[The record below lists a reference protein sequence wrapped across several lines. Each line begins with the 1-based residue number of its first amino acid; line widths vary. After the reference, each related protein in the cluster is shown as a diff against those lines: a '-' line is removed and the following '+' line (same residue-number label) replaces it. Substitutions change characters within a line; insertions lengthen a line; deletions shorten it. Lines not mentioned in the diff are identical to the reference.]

1 MTNEEKILKILK
13 DNNGIVTTKEVE
25 ENNIDKIYLT
35 RLVKKGIID
44 KIKRGL
50 YVSKNSW
57 GDEYFNLVY
66 GTTAIY
72 SYETALYLLGLCESV
87 PLKYNLSVPRG
98 YNASLN
104 YNDKVILHSVK
115 REYLEIGKVN
125 IKSPQGQMITCYN
138 AERTICDLLKDKQN
152 QDIETLK
159 YAISEY
165 LKDKKSRDLPK
176 LTEYAN
182 NLEPQDIM
190 QMYFFERLLYR
201 ISISEYKYNFILKGG
216 LLLSAIF
223 GDERRTTQDMD
234 TMIKGLPM
242 DIKQLTRIIKKI
254 VSIDCNDDIK
264 FEVLTSKDIRLDDIY
279 GGIRIKL
286 IGYKE
291 HLQVPLFID
300 ITVGDPIT
308 PRELEFKYKCMF
320 DDSYINI
327 MAFNLETIIAE
338 KFETFITD
346 NIINTRN
353 KDFYDLYMILE
364 NYYSKLNKEQL
375 IKAIKN
381 TFERRNVE
389 FDIDKI
395 KSNFEA
401 IKISDRLKHNF
412 ENFKVK
418 KEYAK
423 NISYEEIMNKINII
437 IELLSKEL
445 VEV

>member
-35 RLVKKGIID
+35 RLVKKGVID

-104 YNDKVILHSVK
+104 YNDKVILHFVK

-176 LTEYAN
+176 L
-182 NLEPQDIM
+182 M
-190 QMYFFERLLYR
+190 
-201 ISISEYKYNFILKGG
+201 
-216 LLLSAIF
+216 
-223 GDERRTTQDMD
+223 
-234 TMIKGLPM
+234 
-242 DIKQLTRIIKKI
+242 
-254 VSIDCNDDIK
+254 
-264 FEVLTSKDIRLDDIY
+264 
-279 GGIRIKL
+279 
-286 IGYKE
+286 
-291 HLQVPLFID
+291 
-300 ITVGDPIT
+300 
-308 PRELEFKYKCMF
+308 
-320 DDSYINI
+320 
-327 MAFNLETIIAE
+327 
-338 KFETFITD
+338 
-346 NIINTRN
+346 
-353 KDFYDLYMILE
+353 
-364 NYYSKLNKEQL
+364 
-375 IKAIKN
+375 
-381 TFERRNVE
+381 
-389 FDIDKI
+389 
-395 KSNFEA
+395 
-401 IKISDRLKHNF
+401 
-412 ENFKVK
+412 
-418 KEYAK
+418 EYAK
-423 NISYEEIMNKINII
+423 TFN
-437 IELLSKEL
+437 
-445 VEV
+445 VEGALNNYLEVLM

>member
-104 YNDKVILHSVK
+104 YNDKVILHFVK
-115 REYLEIGKVN
+115 REYLEVGKVN

-176 LTEYAN
+176 L
-182 NLEPQDIM
+182 M
-190 QMYFFERLLYR
+190 
-201 ISISEYKYNFILKGG
+201 
-216 LLLSAIF
+216 
-223 GDERRTTQDMD
+223 
-234 TMIKGLPM
+234 
-242 DIKQLTRIIKKI
+242 
-254 VSIDCNDDIK
+254 
-264 FEVLTSKDIRLDDIY
+264 
-279 GGIRIKL
+279 
-286 IGYKE
+286 
-291 HLQVPLFID
+291 
-300 ITVGDPIT
+300 
-308 PRELEFKYKCMF
+308 
-320 DDSYINI
+320 
-327 MAFNLETIIAE
+327 
-338 KFETFITD
+338 
-346 NIINTRN
+346 
-353 KDFYDLYMILE
+353 
-364 NYYSKLNKEQL
+364 
-375 IKAIKN
+375 
-381 TFERRNVE
+381 
-389 FDIDKI
+389 
-395 KSNFEA
+395 
-401 IKISDRLKHNF
+401 
-412 ENFKVK
+412 
-418 KEYAK
+418 EYAK
-423 NISYEEIMNKINII
+423 TFN
-437 IELLSKEL
+437 
-445 VEV
+445 VEGSLNNYLEVLM

>member
-104 YNDKVILHSVK
+104 YNDKVILHFVK
-115 REYLEIGKVN
+115 REYLEVGKVN

-159 YAISEY
+159 YAINEY

-176 LTEYAN
+176 L
-182 NLEPQDIM
+182 M
-190 QMYFFERLLYR
+190 
-201 ISISEYKYNFILKGG
+201 
-216 LLLSAIF
+216 
-223 GDERRTTQDMD
+223 
-234 TMIKGLPM
+234 
-242 DIKQLTRIIKKI
+242 
-254 VSIDCNDDIK
+254 
-264 FEVLTSKDIRLDDIY
+264 
-279 GGIRIKL
+279 
-286 IGYKE
+286 
-291 HLQVPLFID
+291 
-300 ITVGDPIT
+300 
-308 PRELEFKYKCMF
+308 
-320 DDSYINI
+320 
-327 MAFNLETIIAE
+327 
-338 KFETFITD
+338 
-346 NIINTRN
+346 
-353 KDFYDLYMILE
+353 
-364 NYYSKLNKEQL
+364 
-375 IKAIKN
+375 
-381 TFERRNVE
+381 
-389 FDIDKI
+389 
-395 KSNFEA
+395 
-401 IKISDRLKHNF
+401 
-412 ENFKVK
+412 
-418 KEYAK
+418 EYAK
-423 NISYEEIMNKINII
+423 TFN
-437 IELLSKEL
+437 
-445 VEV
+445 VEGALNNYLEVLM

>member
-104 YNDKVILHSVK
+104 YNDRVILHFVK
-115 REYLEIGKVN
+115 REYLEVGKVN

-176 LTEYAN
+176 L
-182 NLEPQDIM
+182 M
-190 QMYFFERLLYR
+190 
-201 ISISEYKYNFILKGG
+201 
-216 LLLSAIF
+216 
-223 GDERRTTQDMD
+223 
-234 TMIKGLPM
+234 
-242 DIKQLTRIIKKI
+242 
-254 VSIDCNDDIK
+254 
-264 FEVLTSKDIRLDDIY
+264 
-279 GGIRIKL
+279 
-286 IGYKE
+286 
-291 HLQVPLFID
+291 
-300 ITVGDPIT
+300 
-308 PRELEFKYKCMF
+308 
-320 DDSYINI
+320 
-327 MAFNLETIIAE
+327 
-338 KFETFITD
+338 
-346 NIINTRN
+346 
-353 KDFYDLYMILE
+353 
-364 NYYSKLNKEQL
+364 
-375 IKAIKN
+375 
-381 TFERRNVE
+381 
-389 FDIDKI
+389 
-395 KSNFEA
+395 
-401 IKISDRLKHNF
+401 
-412 ENFKVK
+412 
-418 KEYAK
+418 EYAK
-423 NISYEEIMNKINII
+423 TFN
-437 IELLSKEL
+437 
-445 VEV
+445 VEGALNNYLEVLM

>member
-25 ENNIDKIYLT
+25 KNNIDKIYLT

-104 YNDKVILHSVK
+104 YNDKVILHFVK

-165 LKDKKSRDLPK
+165 LKDKKSRNLPK
-176 LTEYAN
+176 L
-182 NLEPQDIM
+182 I
-190 QMYFFERLLYR
+190 
-201 ISISEYKYNFILKGG
+201 
-216 LLLSAIF
+216 
-223 GDERRTTQDMD
+223 
-234 TMIKGLPM
+234 
-242 DIKQLTRIIKKI
+242 
-254 VSIDCNDDIK
+254 
-264 FEVLTSKDIRLDDIY
+264 
-279 GGIRIKL
+279 
-286 IGYKE
+286 
-291 HLQVPLFID
+291 
-300 ITVGDPIT
+300 
-308 PRELEFKYKCMF
+308 
-320 DDSYINI
+320 
-327 MAFNLETIIAE
+327 
-338 KFETFITD
+338 
-346 NIINTRN
+346 
-353 KDFYDLYMILE
+353 
-364 NYYSKLNKEQL
+364 
-375 IKAIKN
+375 
-381 TFERRNVE
+381 
-389 FDIDKI
+389 
-395 KSNFEA
+395 
-401 IKISDRLKHNF
+401 
-412 ENFKVK
+412 
-418 KEYAK
+418 EYAK
-423 NISYEEIMNKINII
+423 TFNVEEALNNY
-437 IELLSKEL
+437 L
-445 VEV
+445 EVLM

>member
-104 YNDKVILHSVK
+104 YNDRVILHFVK
-115 REYLEIGKVN
+115 REYLEVGKVN

-176 LTEYAN
+176 L
-182 NLEPQDIM
+182 M
-190 QMYFFERLLYR
+190 
-201 ISISEYKYNFILKGG
+201 
-216 LLLSAIF
+216 
-223 GDERRTTQDMD
+223 
-234 TMIKGLPM
+234 
-242 DIKQLTRIIKKI
+242 
-254 VSIDCNDDIK
+254 
-264 FEVLTSKDIRLDDIY
+264 
-279 GGIRIKL
+279 
-286 IGYKE
+286 
-291 HLQVPLFID
+291 
-300 ITVGDPIT
+300 
-308 PRELEFKYKCMF
+308 
-320 DDSYINI
+320 
-327 MAFNLETIIAE
+327 
-338 KFETFITD
+338 
-346 NIINTRN
+346 
-353 KDFYDLYMILE
+353 
-364 NYYSKLNKEQL
+364 
-375 IKAIKN
+375 
-381 TFERRNVE
+381 
-389 FDIDKI
+389 
-395 KSNFEA
+395 
-401 IKISDRLKHNF
+401 
-412 ENFKVK
+412 
-418 KEYAK
+418 EYAK
-423 NISYEEIMNKINII
+423 TFN
-437 IELLSKEL
+437 
-445 VEV
+445 VEGTLNNYLEVLM

>member
-104 YNDKVILHSVK
+104 YNDKVILHFVK

-152 QDIETLK
+152 QDVETLK

-176 LTEYAN
+176 L
-182 NLEPQDIM
+182 I
-190 QMYFFERLLYR
+190 
-201 ISISEYKYNFILKGG
+201 
-216 LLLSAIF
+216 
-223 GDERRTTQDMD
+223 
-234 TMIKGLPM
+234 
-242 DIKQLTRIIKKI
+242 
-254 VSIDCNDDIK
+254 
-264 FEVLTSKDIRLDDIY
+264 
-279 GGIRIKL
+279 
-286 IGYKE
+286 
-291 HLQVPLFID
+291 
-300 ITVGDPIT
+300 
-308 PRELEFKYKCMF
+308 
-320 DDSYINI
+320 
-327 MAFNLETIIAE
+327 
-338 KFETFITD
+338 
-346 NIINTRN
+346 
-353 KDFYDLYMILE
+353 
-364 NYYSKLNKEQL
+364 
-375 IKAIKN
+375 
-381 TFERRNVE
+381 
-389 FDIDKI
+389 
-395 KSNFEA
+395 
-401 IKISDRLKHNF
+401 
-412 ENFKVK
+412 
-418 KEYAK
+418 EYAK
-423 NISYEEIMNKINII
+423 TFNVEEALNNY
-437 IELLSKEL
+437 L
-445 VEV
+445 EVLM

>member
-35 RLVKKGIID
+35 RLVKKGVID

-104 YNDKVILHSVK
+104 YNDKVILHFVK

-176 LTEYAN
+176 L
-182 NLEPQDIM
+182 M
-190 QMYFFERLLYR
+190 
-201 ISISEYKYNFILKGG
+201 
-216 LLLSAIF
+216 
-223 GDERRTTQDMD
+223 
-234 TMIKGLPM
+234 
-242 DIKQLTRIIKKI
+242 
-254 VSIDCNDDIK
+254 
-264 FEVLTSKDIRLDDIY
+264 
-279 GGIRIKL
+279 
-286 IGYKE
+286 
-291 HLQVPLFID
+291 
-300 ITVGDPIT
+300 
-308 PRELEFKYKCMF
+308 
-320 DDSYINI
+320 
-327 MAFNLETIIAE
+327 
-338 KFETFITD
+338 
-346 NIINTRN
+346 
-353 KDFYDLYMILE
+353 
-364 NYYSKLNKEQL
+364 
-375 IKAIKN
+375 
-381 TFERRNVE
+381 
-389 FDIDKI
+389 
-395 KSNFEA
+395 
-401 IKISDRLKHNF
+401 
-412 ENFKVK
+412 
-418 KEYAK
+418 EYAK
-423 NISYEEIMNKINII
+423 AFN
-437 IELLSKEL
+437 
-445 VEV
+445 VEGALNNYLEVLM

>member
-104 YNDKVILHSVK
+104 YNDKVILHFVK
-115 REYLEIGKVN
+115 REYLEVGKVN

-176 LTEYAN
+176 L
-182 NLEPQDIM
+182 M
-190 QMYFFERLLYR
+190 
-201 ISISEYKYNFILKGG
+201 
-216 LLLSAIF
+216 
-223 GDERRTTQDMD
+223 
-234 TMIKGLPM
+234 
-242 DIKQLTRIIKKI
+242 
-254 VSIDCNDDIK
+254 
-264 FEVLTSKDIRLDDIY
+264 
-279 GGIRIKL
+279 
-286 IGYKE
+286 
-291 HLQVPLFID
+291 
-300 ITVGDPIT
+300 
-308 PRELEFKYKCMF
+308 
-320 DDSYINI
+320 
-327 MAFNLETIIAE
+327 
-338 KFETFITD
+338 
-346 NIINTRN
+346 
-353 KDFYDLYMILE
+353 
-364 NYYSKLNKEQL
+364 
-375 IKAIKN
+375 
-381 TFERRNVE
+381 
-389 FDIDKI
+389 
-395 KSNFEA
+395 
-401 IKISDRLKHNF
+401 
-412 ENFKVK
+412 
-418 KEYAK
+418 EYAK
-423 NISYEEIMNKINII
+423 TFNVDRSLNNY
-437 IELLSKEL
+437 L
-445 VEV
+445 EVLM

>member
-104 YNDKVILHSVK
+104 YNDKVILHFVK

-176 LTEYAN
+176 LTEYAKTFNVEGALN
-182 NLEPQDIM
+182 NYL
-190 QMYFFERLLYR
+190 
-201 ISISEYKYNFILKGG
+201 
-216 LLLSAIF
+216 
-223 GDERRTTQDMD
+223 
-234 TMIKGLPM
+234 
-242 DIKQLTRIIKKI
+242 
-254 VSIDCNDDIK
+254 
-264 FEVLTSKDIRLDDIY
+264 EVL
-279 GGIRIKL
+279 
-286 IGYKE
+286 
-291 HLQVPLFID
+291 
-300 ITVGDPIT
+300 
-308 PRELEFKYKCMF
+308 M
-320 DDSYINI
+320 
-327 MAFNLETIIAE
+327 
-338 KFETFITD
+338 
-346 NIINTRN
+346 
-353 KDFYDLYMILE
+353 
-364 NYYSKLNKEQL
+364 
-375 IKAIKN
+375 
-381 TFERRNVE
+381 
-389 FDIDKI
+389 
-395 KSNFEA
+395 
-401 IKISDRLKHNF
+401 
-412 ENFKVK
+412 
-418 KEYAK
+418 
-423 NISYEEIMNKINII
+423 
-437 IELLSKEL
+437 
-445 VEV
+445 

>member
-104 YNDKVILHSVK
+104 YNDKVILHFVK

-165 LKDKKSRDLPK
+165 LKNKNSRDLPK
-176 LTEYAN
+176 LMEYARKFNVEEALN
-182 NLEPQDIM
+182 NYL
-190 QMYFFERLLYR
+190 
-201 ISISEYKYNFILKGG
+201 
-216 LLLSAIF
+216 
-223 GDERRTTQDMD
+223 
-234 TMIKGLPM
+234 
-242 DIKQLTRIIKKI
+242 
-254 VSIDCNDDIK
+254 
-264 FEVLTSKDIRLDDIY
+264 EVL
-279 GGIRIKL
+279 
-286 IGYKE
+286 
-291 HLQVPLFID
+291 
-300 ITVGDPIT
+300 
-308 PRELEFKYKCMF
+308 M
-320 DDSYINI
+320 
-327 MAFNLETIIAE
+327 
-338 KFETFITD
+338 
-346 NIINTRN
+346 
-353 KDFYDLYMILE
+353 
-364 NYYSKLNKEQL
+364 
-375 IKAIKN
+375 
-381 TFERRNVE
+381 
-389 FDIDKI
+389 
-395 KSNFEA
+395 
-401 IKISDRLKHNF
+401 
-412 ENFKVK
+412 
-418 KEYAK
+418 
-423 NISYEEIMNKINII
+423 
-437 IELLSKEL
+437 
-445 VEV
+445 

>member
-35 RLVKKGIID
+35 RLVKKGVID

-104 YNDKVILHSVK
+104 YNDKVILHFVK
-115 REYLEIGKVN
+115 REYLEVGKVN

-176 LTEYAN
+176 L
-182 NLEPQDIM
+182 M
-190 QMYFFERLLYR
+190 
-201 ISISEYKYNFILKGG
+201 
-216 LLLSAIF
+216 
-223 GDERRTTQDMD
+223 
-234 TMIKGLPM
+234 
-242 DIKQLTRIIKKI
+242 
-254 VSIDCNDDIK
+254 
-264 FEVLTSKDIRLDDIY
+264 
-279 GGIRIKL
+279 
-286 IGYKE
+286 
-291 HLQVPLFID
+291 
-300 ITVGDPIT
+300 
-308 PRELEFKYKCMF
+308 
-320 DDSYINI
+320 
-327 MAFNLETIIAE
+327 
-338 KFETFITD
+338 
-346 NIINTRN
+346 
-353 KDFYDLYMILE
+353 
-364 NYYSKLNKEQL
+364 
-375 IKAIKN
+375 
-381 TFERRNVE
+381 
-389 FDIDKI
+389 
-395 KSNFEA
+395 
-401 IKISDRLKHNF
+401 
-412 ENFKVK
+412 
-418 KEYAK
+418 EYAK
-423 NISYEEIMNKINII
+423 TFN
-437 IELLSKEL
+437 
-445 VEV
+445 VEGALNNYLEVLM

>member
-104 YNDKVILHSVK
+104 YNDKVILHFVK

-176 LTEYAN
+176 L
-182 NLEPQDIM
+182 M
-190 QMYFFERLLYR
+190 
-201 ISISEYKYNFILKGG
+201 
-216 LLLSAIF
+216 
-223 GDERRTTQDMD
+223 
-234 TMIKGLPM
+234 
-242 DIKQLTRIIKKI
+242 
-254 VSIDCNDDIK
+254 
-264 FEVLTSKDIRLDDIY
+264 
-279 GGIRIKL
+279 
-286 IGYKE
+286 
-291 HLQVPLFID
+291 
-300 ITVGDPIT
+300 
-308 PRELEFKYKCMF
+308 
-320 DDSYINI
+320 
-327 MAFNLETIIAE
+327 
-338 KFETFITD
+338 
-346 NIINTRN
+346 
-353 KDFYDLYMILE
+353 
-364 NYYSKLNKEQL
+364 
-375 IKAIKN
+375 
-381 TFERRNVE
+381 
-389 FDIDKI
+389 
-395 KSNFEA
+395 
-401 IKISDRLKHNF
+401 
-412 ENFKVK
+412 
-418 KEYAK
+418 EYAK
-423 NISYEEIMNKINII
+423 TFN
-437 IELLSKEL
+437 
-445 VEV
+445 VEGALNNYLEVLM

>member
-104 YNDKVILHSVK
+104 YNDKVILHFVK

-176 LTEYAN
+176 L
-182 NLEPQDIM
+182 I
-190 QMYFFERLLYR
+190 
-201 ISISEYKYNFILKGG
+201 
-216 LLLSAIF
+216 
-223 GDERRTTQDMD
+223 
-234 TMIKGLPM
+234 
-242 DIKQLTRIIKKI
+242 
-254 VSIDCNDDIK
+254 
-264 FEVLTSKDIRLDDIY
+264 
-279 GGIRIKL
+279 
-286 IGYKE
+286 
-291 HLQVPLFID
+291 
-300 ITVGDPIT
+300 
-308 PRELEFKYKCMF
+308 
-320 DDSYINI
+320 
-327 MAFNLETIIAE
+327 
-338 KFETFITD
+338 
-346 NIINTRN
+346 
-353 KDFYDLYMILE
+353 
-364 NYYSKLNKEQL
+364 
-375 IKAIKN
+375 
-381 TFERRNVE
+381 
-389 FDIDKI
+389 
-395 KSNFEA
+395 
-401 IKISDRLKHNF
+401 
-412 ENFKVK
+412 
-418 KEYAK
+418 EYAK
-423 NISYEEIMNKINII
+423 TFNVEEALNNY
-437 IELLSKEL
+437 L
-445 VEV
+445 EVLM